1 MAFWL
6 KILVP
11 VFAFLFAFDLL
22 TRKYLNPYKLYLVF
36 GKKGSGKSTY
46 LVKIAHRYIK
56 KGWIVYT
63 NMTEFSMPGL
73 RHFNIKHL
81 GDFVPEEN
89 SVLLLD
95 EVGMIWDARD
105 FKAFKPEVRDFFK
118 LQRHYRVIVYMA
130 SQTFDVDKKIRDLCD
145 GMFLHTNFARVFT
158 LGKRITRKVVLTVST
173 SESESRISED
183 LVMLPFWNWTLTY
196 IPKYS
201 KYFDSHSIPPLPQL
215 KYTSDPVPPPTRLES
230 TLSNLR
236 SRLPRLPALKLPDL
250 KSLFHRSSCSPPDV
264 VDDAPPS
271 LDDLAPV
278 SRPVVSADD
287 VAPIYE
293 RLRRKHK
300 DTPDG

>member
-1 MAFWL
+1 MGIWIKLAMGVLAFSL
-6 KILVP
+6 IFD
-11 VFAFLFAFDLL
+11 FA
-22 TRKYLNPYKLYLVF
+22 TRKYLNPYRLYLVF

-46 LVKIAHRYIK
+46 LVKVAKRYTQ
-56 KGWIVYT
+56 KGWTVYT
-63 NMTEFSMPGL
+63 NMDEFSMPGL
-73 RHFNIKHL
+73 RHFDIQHL
-81 GDFVPEEN
+81 GDFVPDEN

-105 FKAFKPEVRDFFK
+105 FKAFKPSVRDFFK

-196 IPKYS
+196 IPKYAR
-201 KYFDSHSIPPLPQL
+201 YFDSHSIPPLPPI
-215 KYTSDPVPPPTRLES
+215 KYTSDLK
-230 TLSNLR
+230 NLLHR
-236 SRLPRLPALKLPDL
+236 NSDNAPDIA
-250 KSLFHRSSCSPPDV
+250 
-264 VDDAPPS
+264 DAPMTI
-271 LDDLAPV
+271 DELAPV
-278 SRPVVSADD
+278 SRPVAPPD
-287 VAPIYE
+287 VDAPVYE
-293 RLRRKHK
+293 RLYRRHK